1 MSSDQPRRTWGSA
14 SDLSR
19 VLPTGT
25 SVPDPAAPAPD
36 PVPSRPS
43 EVPPGMVVASPPAPR
58 PNPKPLGGLRLSL
71 PARVLVG
78 IALVAA
84 LGFMVWNAWEN
95 LVG

>member
-1 MSSDQPRRTWGSA
+1 MSEQRPRWGSA

-25 SVPDPAAPAPD
+25 GATDGQAPAPE
-36 PVPSRPS
+36 PEPAVPDL
-43 EVPPGMVVASPPAPR
+43 PPGMVVASPPAPR

-71 PARVLVG
+71 PARIVVG
-78 IALVAA
+78 IALAAA
-84 LGFMVWNAWEN
+84 LGFMVWNAWRN